1 MWDSSTV
8 GEKFIAWTDETPRLD
23 EILTTISLWWMLE
36 TFPKA
41 IYPYREVSSSLRRL
55 STLH

>member
-1 MWDSSTV
+1 MIPFTV
-8 GEKFIAWTDETPRLD
+8 GEKFIAWTDETPSLD

-41 IYPYREVSSSLRRL
+41 IYPYREVSPSL
-55 STLH
+55 